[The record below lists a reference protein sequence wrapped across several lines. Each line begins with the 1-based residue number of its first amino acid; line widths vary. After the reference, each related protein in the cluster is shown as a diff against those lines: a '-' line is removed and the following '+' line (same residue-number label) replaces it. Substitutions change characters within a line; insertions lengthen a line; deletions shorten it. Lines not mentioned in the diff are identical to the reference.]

1 MKKVLVIYYK
11 YNKNEKDFLYILSKK
26 GVFIMVFIYQ
36 PAEMALTVRIP
47 NNLDRIP
54 SAKMRLTN
62 TETKE
67 TSEWTPVGDNDP
79 EYYNF
84 YFLIGQ
90 VNGMSPGEYQ
100 YEVGGNRGMLWIGS
114 RETGKT
120 YTGPDRDTVKYYT
133 D

>member
-1 MKKVLVIYYK
+1 
-11 YNKNEKDFLYILSKK
+11 
-26 GVFIMVFIYQ
+26 MVFIYQ
-36 PAEMALTVRIP
+36 PAEIALTVRIP
-47 NNLDRIP
+47 NNLDRVS

-67 TSEWTPVGDNDP
+67 TSEWTPVGDGDP
-79 EYYNF
+79 DYYNF

-90 VNGMSPGEYQ
+90 VNGMRPGEYQ

-114 RETGKT
+114 RETRKI